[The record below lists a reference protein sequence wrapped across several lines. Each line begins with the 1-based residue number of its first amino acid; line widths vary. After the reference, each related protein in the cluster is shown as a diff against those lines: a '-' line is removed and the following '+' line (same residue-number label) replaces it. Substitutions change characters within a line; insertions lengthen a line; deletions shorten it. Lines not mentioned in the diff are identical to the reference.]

1 MKLVHLTAA
10 SQFATI
16 DGVEK
21 GFSIAR
27 ELLLLRGVCEL
38 WFDLDAGQGHELLPD
53 GTRRAIEAVPLM
65 AELRRMWDDW
75 ERPGVTC
82 TPWQGGHRIYA
93 HGRNGTWYRR
103 GSLDA
108 FAAEFG
114 QAFDLPSGRIARFWY
129 PGHAHYL
136 MGPDGTLVDADD
148 AWWEQG
154 ARVLAAVEAGARP
167 ERAVRSYPMRTE
179 LPALSPR

>member
-1 MKLVHLTAA
+1 MNLIHLTAA
-10 SQFATI
+10 SHLATI
-16 DGVEK
+16 DGVQR

-27 ELLLLRGVCEL
+27 ELLLIRGVCEV

-53 GTRRAIEAVPLM
+53 GTRRVIGTVPLM
-65 AELRRMWDDW
+65 EELRRLWEDW

-82 TPWQGGHRIYA
+82 TPWQGSRRIYA

-103 GSLDA
+103 GSVAA

-114 QAFDLPSGRIARFWY
+114 EAFELPADRIGRFWY

-136 MGPDGTLVDADD
+136 MGPDGTLVDAAD
-148 AWWEQG
+148 AWWGQG
-154 ARVLAAVEAGARP
+154 ARILAAVEAGACDERP
-167 ERAVRSYPMRTE
+167 VRVFPKRAD
-179 LPALSPR
+179 LPALDHR